1 MLTFYCRSNSTYAEA
16 QQQLAAL
23 TCKTKDKH
31 NYLTVRTQ
39 GFSKNTEHYTLGCV
53 HRRPGLLH
61 VLYHCIM
68 PRRLTHLLEVT
79 SAKKIHLQ
87 TN

>member
-1 MLTFYCRSNSTYAEA
+1 MLTLYSSSVSTYAEV

-39 GFSKNTEHYTLGCV
+39 GFSKNTEHYALGCA
-53 HRRPGLLH
+53 HRRSGLLH
-61 VLYHCIM
+61 VH
-68 PRRLTHLLEVT
+68 
-79 SAKKIHLQ
+79 
-87 TN
+87 